1 MRPVEKRYQR
11 EFVAGMAA
19 YVAVLFAGTWLLRYP
34 LADASL
40 WVRAGI
46 SLLPAVPIAFVARS
60 LVRLIRDSDELQRRI
75 DLEAIAIA
83 SLFITMGYFTLG
95 LLAASDVIEVAGDVA
110 MIWVLP
116 LWCLAFGLAKC
127 WSARRYR

>member
-11 EFVAGMAA
+11 EFVAGMFA
-19 YVAVLFAGTWLLRYP
+19 YVVILFACTWLLRFP

-40 WVRAGI
+40 WVHAGL
-46 SLLPAVPIAFVARS
+46 SLLPVLPVAYVARS
-60 LVRLIRDSDELQRRI
+60 MVRLIRDSDELQRRI
-75 DLEAIAIA
+75 DLEAIAVA
-83 SLFITMGYFTLG
+83 SLFVTMGYFTAG
-95 LLAASDVIEVAGDVA
+95 LLAASDVIKVAGDVA